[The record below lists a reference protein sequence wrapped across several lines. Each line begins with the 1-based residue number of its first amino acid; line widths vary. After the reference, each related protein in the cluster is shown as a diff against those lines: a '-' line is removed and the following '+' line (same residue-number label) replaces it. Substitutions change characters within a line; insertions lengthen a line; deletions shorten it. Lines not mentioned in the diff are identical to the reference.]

1 MAEKTYRIPTV
12 LTAEELLDKAFHRAS
27 KISIKGSNFL
37 DGKKKT
43 VLAKVTASGD
53 IITDALKGYVDK
65 FPRIEKDEDFLPEL
79 VDIIIGLDQYKKSL
93 GAINW
98 AYNRMEKLKNETLR
112 NIRRSKD
119 PEIIESVRGQF
130 YGRTSSRLNPIS
142 KDLLFLPDCKN
153 KFRKLPSVDANVP
166 TLVVAGFP
174 NVGKSNLVTVLSSAT
189 PEIAPYPF
197 TTKGIIVGHIDDEWR
212 KYQIIDTPGL
222 LDREFSERND
232 IELQAILALKYL
244 THVMLV
250 VLDPSETCGYSM
262 EKQTK
267 LLESLQ
273 GGFEGVPIIVA
284 ESKNDMFK
292 SGNPDRI
299 NFSAKT
305 GDNMETLRTAV
316 INELRKI
323 RLEIAPDEE

>member
-1 MAEKTYRIPTV
+1 MAEKTYKIPTV

-79 VDIIIGLDQYKKSL
+79 VDIIIGLDKYKKSL

-119 PEIIESVRGQF
+119 PEIIESVRIQF
-130 YGRTSSRLNPIS
+130 YGRTSSLLDQIS
-142 KDLLFLPDCKN
+142 KDLLFLQDCKN

-166 TLVVAGFP
+166 TVVVAGFP

-250 VLDPSETCGYSM
+250 VLDPSETCGYPM

-273 GGFEGVPIIVA
+273 KGFEGVPIIVA

-292 SGNPDRI
+292 SGNTDRI

-316 INELRKI
+316 ITELRKI
-323 RLEIAPDEE
+323 RLEIALEEE